1 MRSSV
6 KTLGFAELVVLTAA
20 MMACQAL
27 AIDAML
33 PGLPTIGAALG
44 VSDADRAQWIVL
56 AYIVGLG
63 CGQLFW
69 GMFSD
74 RFGRRRIL
82 LIGIG
87 SYALAALLCGFTS
100 SFAALLAWRFVHG
113 TAAASVVVARSVIRD
128 LYSGTRMARVMSLTF
143 IVFLMSPV
151 IAPSLG
157 QLLLLLAPWRSLFLM
172 MGLFG
177 ACVWCW
183 SLLRLPET
191 LHAQYRLPLKAARI
205 AGALRLVLGHRAAL
219 FYSLA
224 VAWVMGAL
232 FAYVSMVQQIFA
244 DTFHHASWMP
254 GLFAACAAAMGVASY
269 LNSRLVERLGMRV
282 ISHTGLLLLL
292 AASLVHLLLALL
304 GADSIISFTLLQ
316 AVTLACVGLT
326 VSNFGTLAMEPMGAV
341 AGIAASLQGCI
352 SMAGGALSAALIG
365 RTFHGSTLPLA
376 LGSSLYTLCAI
387 GCVLV
392 AEQGRLFREPQ
403 RLGGYPAV
411 ASSIEPL

>member
-1 MRSSV
+1 M
-6 KTLGFAELVVLTAA
+6 KALGFRELVVLTAA
-20 MMACQAL
+20 MMACQAV

-33 PGLPTIGAALG
+33 PALPTIGLALG
-44 VSDADRAQWIVL
+44 VSDPNRAQLIVL

-69 GMFSD
+69 GMLSD

-87 SYALAALLCGFTS
+87 SYALAALLCAFTR
-100 SFAALLAWRFVHG
+100 SFAALLVWRFVHG

-157 QLLLLLAPWRSLFLM
+157 QLLLLLAPWRSLFLLI
-172 MGLFG
+172 GAFG
-177 ACVWCW
+177 ACVWCF

-191 LHAQYRLPLKAARI
+191 LHPQYRLPLQPARI
-205 AGALRLVLGHRAAL
+205 RQALRLVLGHRAAL
-219 FYSLA
+219 FYA
-224 VAWVMGAL
+224 IGVAWVMGAL

-244 DTFHHASWMP
+244 DIFQRARWMP

-282 ISHTGLLLLL
+282 ISHSGLMLLL
-292 AASLVHLLLALL
+292 ATSLVHLLLALL
-304 GADSIISFTLLQ
+304 GIDTLLTFTLLQ
-316 AVTLACVGLT
+316 AVTLACVGLIIA
-326 VSNFGTLAMEPMGAV
+326 NFGTLAMEPMGAV
-341 AGIAASLQGCI
+341 AGIAASLQGFI
-352 SMAGGALSAALIG
+352 SMAGGALTAALIG
-365 RTFHGSTLPLA
+365 RTFQGSTVPLA
-376 LGSSLYTLCAI
+376 LGSSLCALCAI
-387 GCVLV
+387 ACVLL
-392 AEQGRLFREPQ
+392 AERGRLFREPQ
-403 RLGGYPAV
+403 RLPGGYRAV

>member
-1 MRSSV
+1 V
-6 KTLGFAELVVLTAA
+6 KALGFRELVVLTAA

-33 PGLPTIGAALG
+33 PALPTIGGALG
-44 VSDADRAQWIVL
+44 VSNANGVQWIVL

-82 LIGIG
+82 LIGLG
-87 SYALAALLCGFTS
+87 CYALAALLCGFTR

-113 TAAASVVVARSVIRD
+113 AAAASVVIARSVIRD
-128 LYSGTRMARVMSLTF
+128 LYSGRRMARVMSLTF

-151 IAPSLG
+151 VAPSLG
-157 QLLLLLAPWRSLFLM
+157 QLLLVVAPWRSLFLLI
-172 MGLFG
+172 GAFG

-191 LHAQYRLPLKAARI
+191 LHPEYRLPLQLGRI
-205 AGALRLVLGHRAAL
+205 LKALRLVLGHRAAL
-219 FYSLA
+219 FYALG
-224 VAWVMGAL
+224 VACVMGAL

-244 DTFHHASWMP
+244 DIFHRARWMP

-282 ISHTGLLLLL
+282 ISHSGLLLLL

-304 GADSIISFTLLQ
+304 GVDTLFSFTLLQ
-316 AVTLACVGLT
+316 AVTLACVGLI
-326 VSNFGTLAMEPMGAV
+326 VANFGTLAMEPMGAV
-341 AGIAASLQGCI
+341 AGIAASLQGFI
-352 SMAGGALSAALIG
+352 SMTGGALAAALIG
-365 RTFHGSTLPLA
+365 RTFQRSTVPLA
-376 LGSSLYTLCAI
+376 LGSSLCTLCAI
-387 GCVLV
+387 GCVLL

-403 RLGGYPAV
+403 QLPGYRAV
-411 ASSIEPL
+411 ASPIEPL